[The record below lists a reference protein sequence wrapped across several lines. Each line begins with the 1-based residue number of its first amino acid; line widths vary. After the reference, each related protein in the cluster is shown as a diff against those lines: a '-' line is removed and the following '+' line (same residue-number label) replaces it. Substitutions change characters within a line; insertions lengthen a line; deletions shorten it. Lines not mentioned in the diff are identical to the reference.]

1 MLDLSR
7 RTTDLDLDVSW
18 VHGARSQD
26 PDDLAAA
33 GPPIQVHSLDAHTYV
48 LRQNKT
54 VHFEGPFLYLLLGAD
69 RALLLDTGATA
80 DPAAFPLRD
89 TVDTIVGRWLEDHP
103 RPGYGL
109 VVAHS
114 HAHGDHVAADAQ
126 FADRPDTVIVGTT
139 VQDVRSF
146 FGFDTW
152 PDAIVPFDLGSGRL
166 LQVVGTPGHEDSAI
180 AVHDAWSGIL
190 LTGDTVYPGRLY
202 VFDVDAFTASI
213 ERLVRCSA
221 EHSVSHVMGAHI
233 ELDTS
238 GRQYPMGSLNQP
250 DEPPI
255 QQPVS
260 VLSGVATAARSAD
273 GHGSL
278 HPGDGFVL
286 VDLRDS

>member
-103 RPGYGL
+103 RPGYEL

-126 FADRPDTVIVGTT
+126 FTDRPDTVIVGTT

-146 FGFDTW
+146 FGFNTW

-166 LQVVGTPGHEDSAI
+166 LQVVGTPGTRIPPSP
-180 AVHDAWSGIL
+180 S
-190 LTGDTVYPGRLY
+190 TTPGRGSSSP
-202 VFDVDAFTASI
+202 VTPSTPDASTSSTSTPSPPAS
-213 ERLVRCSA
+213 
-221 EHSVSHVMGAHI
+221 SVSC
-233 ELDTS
+233 
-238 GRQYPMGSLNQP
+238 GSAP
-250 DEPPI
+250 STP
-255 QQPVS
+255 
-260 VLSGVATAARSAD
+260 
-273 GHGSL
+273 
-278 HPGDGFVL
+278 
-286 VDLRDS
+286 